1 MLLDKLKWAR
11 GSVVGGNLFALIGVG
26 SILGFGL
33 SHVMEEENYNYYFLY
48 KGEDK
53 FF

>member
-1 MLLDKLKWAR
+1 MVLDKLKWAR
-11 GSVVGGNLFALIGVG
+11 GSLVGGNLFALIGAG
-26 SILGFGL
+26 SIIGFGL

-48 KGEDK
+48 KAENK